1 VKRALSMVF
10 HVKNM
15 SRADFMFAVRI
26 TGLVGWG
33 LVEQDFEFMMELEPA
48 GCFVLLD
55 DSDRVGIAT
64 AVSFSNLGWFGNLI
78 VDEKKRNRGGG
89 TLLVKHALEYLTE
102 KNVETVG
109 LYAYVEKIPFYRRL
123 GFECD
128 SEFIVLKGK
137 GFSSPV
143 SADVRKAEKQE
154 LAEIIAFDQSCFG
167 ASRRKMLEPILMDRD
182 NLCFVST
189 EDGQISGFAA
199 AKVYRGVAELGPLA
213 FKRGQVKKAVD
224 LLRATLTALKGLETS
239 LFVPK
244 REKRI
249 VAALLESGFHESF
262 RVERMF
268 HGPSTAEDCVYIAES
283 LERG

>member
-1 VKRALSMVF
+1 MVF

-15 SRADFMFAVRI
+15 SRADFEFAVRI
-26 TGLVGWG
+26 TGLMGWG
-33 LVEQDFEFMMELEPA
+33 LVEQDFEFMMELEPT
-48 GCFVLLD
+48 GCLVLLD

-64 AVSFSNLGWFGNLI
+64 TVSFSNLGWFGNLI

-154 LAEIIAFDQSCFG
+154 LAEVIAFDQSCFG

-268 HGPSTAEDCVYIAES
+268 HGPPVNKECVYMAES

>member
-1 VKRALSMVF
+1 MVF
-10 HVKNM
+10 HVRNM
-15 SRADFMFAVRI
+15 SRADFEFAVRI
-26 TGLVGWG
+26 TGLMGWG
-33 LVEQDFEFMMELEPA
+33 LVEQDFEFMMELEPE

-55 DSDRVGIAT
+55 GSDRVGIAT
-64 AVSFSNLGWFGNLI
+64 TVSFGKLGWFGNLI
-78 VDEKKRNRGGG
+78 VDESKRNRGAG
-89 TLLVKHALEYLTE
+89 TLLVKHALKYLTE

-109 LYAYVEKIPFYRRL
+109 LYAYIEKIPFYRRL

-143 SADVRKAEKQE
+143 RANVRKAEKQE
-154 LAEIIAFDQSCFG
+154 LAEVIAFDQSCFG

-189 EDGQISGFAA
+189 EDGQILGFAV
-199 AKVYRGVAELGPLA
+199 AKVYRGLAELGPLA
-213 FKRGQVKKAVD
+213 CKGGQAKTAVD
-224 LLRATLTALKGLETS
+224 LLRATLTALEGLEAS
-239 LFVPK
+239 VFVPK

-249 VAALLESGFHESF
+249 VSMLLESGFHESF

-268 HGPSTAEDCVYIAES
+268 HGPSVNGDCVYMAES

>member
-1 VKRALSMVF
+1 MVF
-10 HVKNM
+10 HVRKM
-15 SRADFMFAVRI
+15 SRADFEFAVRI

-33 LVEQDFEFMMELEPA
+33 LVEQDFEFMMELEPE

-55 DSDRVGIAT
+55 GSDRVGIAT
-64 AVSFSNLGWFGNLI
+64 TVSFSKLGWFGNLI
-78 VDEKKRNRGGG
+78 VDESKRNGGGG
-89 TLLVKHALEYLTE
+89 TLLVKHALKYLTE

-109 LYAYVEKIPFYRRL
+109 LYAYIEKIPFYRRL

-143 SADVRKAEKQE
+143 GANVRKAEKQE
-154 LAEIIAFDQSCFG
+154 LAEVIAFDQSCFG

-189 EDGQISGFAA
+189 EGGQISGFAA
-199 AKVYRGVAELGPLA
+199 AKVYRGLAELGPLA
-213 FKRGQVKKAVD
+213 FKRGQAKTTVD
-224 LLRATLTALKGLETS
+224 LLRATLSALEGLEAS
-239 LFVPK
+239 VFVPK

-249 VAALLESGFHESF
+249 VSMLLKFGFHESF

-268 HGPSTAEDCVYIAES
+268 NGPSVTEDCVYMAES

>member
-1 VKRALSMVF
+1 MVF
-10 HVKNM
+10 HVRNM
-15 SRADFMFAVRI
+15 SRADFEFAVSI
-26 TGLVGWG
+26 TSLMGWG

-55 DSDRVGIAT
+55 GSDRVGIAT
-64 AVSFSNLGWFGNLI
+64 TVSFSKLGWFGNLI
-78 VDEKKRNRGGG
+78 VDENKRNRGGG
-89 TLLVKHALEYLTE
+89 TLLVKHALKYLTE

-109 LYAYVEKIPFYRRL
+109 LYAYIEKIPFYKRL

-143 SADVRKAEKQE
+143 GANVRKAEKQE
-154 LAEIIAFDQSCFG
+154 LAKVIAFDQSCFG

-189 EDGQISGFAA
+189 EDGQISGFAV
-199 AKVYRGVAELGPLA
+199 AKVYRGVAELGPLV
-213 FKRGQVKKAVD
+213 FKKGQAKTAVD
-224 LLRATLTALKGLETS
+224 LLRATLSALKGLETS
-239 LFVPK
+239 VFVPK

-249 VAALLESGFHESF
+249 ASTLLESGFHESF

-268 HGPSTAEDCVYIAES
+268 HGPSAAGECVYMAES

>member
-1 VKRALSMVF
+1 MVF

-15 SRADFMFAVRI
+15 SRADFAFASRI
-26 TGLVGWG
+26 TGLMGWG
-33 LVEQDFEFMMELEPA
+33 LAMQDFEFMIELEPK
-48 GCFVLLD
+48 GCFVLLHG
-55 DSDRVGIAT
+55 SDRVGIAT
-64 AVSFSNLGWFGNLI
+64 TVSFGKLGWFGNLI
-78 VDEKKRNRGGG
+78 VDESKRNRGAG
-89 TLLVKHALEYLTE
+89 TLLVEHALEYLTE

-109 LYAYVEKIPFYRRL
+109 LYAYTEKIPFYRRL

-143 SADVRKAEKQE
+143 GANVKRAEKQE
-154 LAEIIAFDQSCFG
+154 LAKVIALDHSCFG
-167 ASRRKMLEPILMDRD
+167 ASRRRMLEPILMDPD
-182 NLCFVST
+182 NPCFICT
-189 EDGQISGFAA
+189 EDGQILGFAV

-213 FKRGQVKKAVD
+213 CKRGRAKTAFD
-224 LLRATLTALKGLETS
+224 LLRTTLSALEGLETS
-239 LFVPK
+239 VFVPK

-249 VAALLESGFHESF
+249 VSMLQESGFDESF

-268 HGPSTAEDCVYIAES
+268 HGPCVTAECVYLAES

>member
-1 VKRALSMVF
+1 MVF
-10 HVKNM
+10 HVRNM
-15 SRADFMFAVRI
+15 SRADFEFAVRI
-26 TGLVGWG
+26 TGLMGWG
-33 LVEQDFEFMMELEPA
+33 LVKQDFEFMMELEPA

-64 AVSFSNLGWFGNLI
+64 TVSFSKLGWFGNLI
-78 VDEKKRNRGGG
+78 VDESKRNRGGG
-89 TLLVKHALEYLTE
+89 TLLVKQALKYLTE

-109 LYAYVEKIPFYRRL
+109 LYAYIEKIPFYKRL

-137 GFSSPV
+137 GFSSSV
-143 SADVRKAEKQE
+143 GANVRKAEKQE
-154 LAEIIAFDQSCFG
+154 LAEVIAFDQSCFG

-189 EDGQISGFAA
+189 EHGQISGFAA

-213 FKRGQVKKAVD
+213 FRGEQAKTAVD
-224 LLRATLTALKGLETS
+224 LLRATLSALKGLETS
-239 LFVPK
+239 VFVPK

-249 VAALLESGFHESF
+249 VSTLLESGFHESF
-262 RVERMF
+262 RVKRMF
-268 HGPSTAEDCVYIAES
+268 HGPSATEECVYMAES

>member
-1 VKRALSMVF
+1 MVF
-10 HVKNM
+10 HVRNM
-15 SRADFMFAVRI
+15 SRADFEYAVRI
-26 TGLVGWG
+26 TGLMSWG
-33 LVEQDFEFMMELEPA
+33 LVEDDFEFMRELEPA
-48 GCFVLLD
+48 GLFVLLD

-64 AVSFSNLGWFGNLI
+64 TVSFNKLGWFGNLI
-78 VDEKKRNRGGG
+78 VDESKRNRGGG
-89 TLLVKHALEYLTE
+89 TLLVKHALNYLSE

-109 LYAYVEKIPFYRRL
+109 LYAYIEKIPFYKRL

-128 SEFIVLKGK
+128 AEFIVLKGK
-137 GFSSPV
+137 GFSSSV
-143 SADVRKAEKQE
+143 GANVRKAEKHEMAQV
-154 LAEIIAFDQSCFG
+154 IAFDQSCFG

-213 FKRGQVKKAVD
+213 FKRGQAKTAVD

-239 LFVPK
+239 VFVPK
-244 REKRI
+244 REKRL
-249 VAALLESGFHESF
+249 VSTLLESGFHESF
-262 RVERMF
+262 HVERMF
-268 HGPSTAEDCVYIAES
+268 HGPSAAEDCVYMAES

>member
-1 VKRALSMVF
+1 MVF
-10 HVKNM
+10 HVRNM
-15 SRADFMFAVRI
+15 SRPDFEFTVHI
-26 TGLVGWG
+26 TGLMGWG
-33 LVEQDFEFMMELEPA
+33 LAEQDFEFMMELEPE

-64 AVSFSNLGWFGNLI
+64 TVSFGKLGWFGNLI
-78 VDEKKRNRGGG
+78 VDESKRNRGAG
-89 TLLVKHALEYLTE
+89 TLLVKHALKYLIE
-102 KNVETVG
+102 KNVATVG
-109 LYAYVEKIPFYRRL
+109 LYAYIKKIPFYRRL

-143 SADVRKAEKQE
+143 RANVRKAKKQE
-154 LAEIIAFDQSCFG
+154 LTEVIAFDQSCFG
-167 ASRRKMLEPILMDRD
+167 ASRRKMLEPILIDRD

-199 AKVYRGVAELGPLA
+199 AKVYRGVAELGPIA
-213 FKRGQVKKAVD
+213 CKEGQAKTAAD
-224 LLRATLTALKGLETS
+224 LLRATLSALEGLEAS
-239 LFVPK
+239 VFVPK
-244 REKRI
+244 REKQI
-249 VAALLESGFHESF
+249 VSMLLESGFHESF

-268 HGPSTAEDCVYIAES
+268 HGPSVTGDCVYMAES